1 MAQMVKV
8 YVKKQLRLD
17 MLTFRQRDMYE
28 IGNAGLDAVKARLAA
43 AKGPNDA
50 PAKPLRVSYARQ
62 KSKRHLGNR
71 RNLKFTGRMLD
82 NLKIRTVSEKA
93 AKAGLTSR
101 KERIKGQANTRIEP
115 WCLFSPANRKV
126 VFAKAEIMFKQATK
140 RMLIAR
146 ARWGVEA

>member
-1 MAQMVKV
+1 MAPMVKV

-17 MLTFRQRDMYE
+17 LLTFRQRDLYE
-28 IGNAGLDAVKARLAA
+28 IGNAGLEAVKARLAA
-43 AKGPNDA
+43 ARGPNDA
-50 PAKPLRVSYARQ
+50 PAKPLKVFYARQ

-71 RNLKFTGRMLD
+71 RNLRFTGKMLD

-101 KERIKGQANTRIEP
+101 KERTKGLANTRIEP

-126 VFAKAEIMFKQATK
+126 VFQKAEIIFKRATR
-140 RMLIAR
+140 RMLLAK
-146 ARWGVEA
+146 AKWGVEA

>member
-17 MLTFRQRDMYE
+17 LLTFRQRDMYE
-28 IGNAGLDAVKARLAA
+28 IGNAGLEAVKARLAA
-43 AKGPNDA
+43 ALGPNDS

-71 RNLKFTGRMLD
+71 RNLRFTGKMLD
-82 NLKIRTVSEKA
+82 NLKIRTVSDKMAKA
-93 AKAGLTSR
+93 ALTSR
-101 KERIKGQANTRIEP
+101 KERVKGQANTKIEP

-126 VFAKAEIMFKQATK
+126 VFAKAEIIFKRATQ

-146 ARWGVEA
+146 SKWGVQA